1 VAHTGLARRRG
12 NADLAGV
19 PARGGAS
26 HAARI
31 GSTRVIAIMAS
42 KNTLFSSDIFHE
54 PDTSETTRRLSQLAK
69 TWGKAQGA
77 QATAPDP
84 AAIVAAAL
92 AADPAGVV
100 AAALGTRA
108 TPDQPPA
115 MPLPAAAA
123 PPPAVAAAPAAP
135 ATDPAAERDYLLQ
148 APRVLDHFQHHPAP
162 LTDRALFA
170 AVGADDYKRLV
181 GVLHQMRG
189 RGLIEEAG
197 TDPTFGDTLYRASLP
212 VGA

>member
-100 AAALGTRA
+100 AAALGGRAEPDWPPA
-108 TPDQPPA
+108 TP
-115 MPLPAAAA
+115 L
-123 PPPAVAAAPAAP
+123 PAAP
-135 ATDPAAERDYLLQ
+135 ATDPGAERDYLLQ

-197 TDPTFGDTLYRASLP
+197 TDPTFGDTLYRASP
-212 VGA
+212 PAGA